1 MALAGMVCQHRTW
14 GVSILT
20 DTIPFWT
27 RVSAQI
33 FATLVIR
40 YGLYLEMRQL
50 AKAES
55 TAGREN
61 PG

>member
-1 MALAGMVCQHRTW
+1 MINDV
-14 GVSILT
+14 T

-33 FATLVIR
+33 FATLIIR

-61 PG
+61 PE